1 MNKKGGLANNAET
14 SFEKDIWYVLTK
26 VKELLQY
33 VKGERISYYDY
44 FNVIQQD
51 SNHSISSQAEK
62 LVINQLQEIG
72 VVKIEPYKFELE
84 DYQSIKMVGTGK
96 AYITKPIPLFESLA
110 VMRKKFDGV
119 YEEYRQK
126 NTKNKNVSSKLIF
139 YLTSKGELSR
149 HLESGEKQ
157 FYKMEMGKNKHKLVE
172 ILLEQR
178 EPIKADDIAQRIQTT
193 SDIVRK
199 EIGVL
204 RGKIEKHFKGIN
216 GKDFIPDGERGVGY
230 CLGPRIVIK
239 QT

>member
-1 MNKKGGLANNAET
+1 
-14 SFEKDIWYVLTK
+14 
-26 VKELLQY
+26 
-33 VKGERISYYDY
+33 
-44 FNVIQQD
+44 
-51 SNHSISSQAEK
+51 
-62 LVINQLQEIG
+62 
-72 VVKIEPYKFELE
+72 
-84 DYQSIKMVGTGK
+84 
-96 AYITKPIPLFESLA
+96 
-110 VMRKKFDGV
+110 
-119 YEEYRQK
+119 
-126 NTKNKNVSSKLIF
+126 
-139 YLTSKGELSR
+139 
-149 HLESGEKQ
+149 
-157 FYKMEMGKNKHKLVE
+157 MEMGKNKHKLVE